1 MNLYRSDGSLAGHVD
16 VVTTYGNG
24 KIKLTME
31 NGGNFNF
38 NKGEVVYHRAGD
50 CWIMTKREQKPASKL
65 TFASIKCV
73 IFNPPATIVFWSDG
87 TKTVVKCSKNDIFD
101 PEKGLAM
108 AITKRAQGNCSN
120 YYKEIRHWVE
130 KKWPRKPI
138 PENRPTDYEVLKKYI
153 SKANNDCKELIN
165 ASMEGEESVVILRKL
180 TALTS
185 DLTILDEIINKN

>member
-1 MNLYRSDGSLAGHVD
+1 MNLYRSDGSLAGRVD

-65 TFASIKCV
+65 TFASIKRV

-87 TKTVVKCSKNDIFD
+87 TKTVVKCSKNEVFD
-101 PEKGLAM
+101 PEKGVAM
-108 AITKRAQGNCSN
+108 AIAKRAQGNCED
-120 YYKEIRHWVE
+120 YYKDISKWCQTTPV
-130 KKWPRKPI
+130 KK
-138 PENRPTDYEVLKKYI
+138 PTDMEINPKEMAAVLDSMMEDCNQALECKNDRRAMISHLIALRIKIDALNDIFKY
-153 SKANNDCKELIN
+153 
-165 ASMEGEESVVILRKL
+165 
-180 TALTS
+180 
-185 DLTILDEIINKN
+185 NK